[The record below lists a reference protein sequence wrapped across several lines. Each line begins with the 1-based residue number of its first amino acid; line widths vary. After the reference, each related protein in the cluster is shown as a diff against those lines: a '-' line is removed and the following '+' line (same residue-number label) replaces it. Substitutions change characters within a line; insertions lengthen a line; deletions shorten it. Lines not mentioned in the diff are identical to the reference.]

1 MEGGKVIEIAK
12 VFTIRRFSSKR
23 HYFYFFLDRIL
34 LTFVGNFV
42 EMIFLYKCNHL
53 TIVSDRIYVIG
64 TII

>member
-23 HYFYFFLDRIL
+23 HFFYFYFFLDRIL

-42 EMIFLYKCNHL
+42 E
-53 TIVSDRIYVIG
+53 
-64 TII
+64 IINDFFVQM